1 MGFFSSFFGWFKS
14 LFSLVAETAIG
25 IAADSIKESA
35 IAVVKNLENKPDLN
49 GTEKYNTAKDVLVKK
64 YPSMQEAAIN
74 LAIEAAVAIIK
85 DKMDD

>member
-74 LAIEAAVAIIK
+74 LAIEAAVAIVK